1 MEVITD
7 LLKRALHT
15 DDASASK
22 ALVQRAYDVASGLD
36 DYLEAVSSPP
46 SQVEIRAT
54 SCCCPTGGRARAL
67 SRPPTVTV
75 LVARCVVLQV
85 CKDLIQAS
93 MAHDWDQAFEEVCHL
108 AQIKSCSTATS
119 VGR

>member
-1 MEVITD
+1 MNGVSQPERAPDTPMEVITD

-22 ALVQRAYDVASGLD
+22 SLVQRAYDLASGLD

-54 SCCCPTGGRARAL
+54 SC
-67 SRPPTVTV
+67 
-75 LVARCVVLQV
+75 
-85 CKDLIQAS
+85 
-93 MAHDWDQAFEEVCHL
+93 
-108 AQIKSCSTATS
+108 
-119 VGR
+119 